1 MEENDVR
8 VEEKSAVV
16 EQNHLTNDLH
26 LVGHFEVELVGTEKG
41 FRTGEV
47 LWKKRLEIGD
57 WIALLRENLVF

>member
-1 MEENDVR
+1 M
-8 VEEKSAVV
+8 V

-26 LVGHFEVELVGTEKG
+26 LVGHFEVELVGTEKR

>member
-1 MEENDVR
+1 M
-8 VEEKSAVV
+8 V

-26 LVGHFEVELVGTEKG
+26 LVGHFEVELVGTEKR

-57 WIALLRENLVF
+57 WIALLRENLVFLEVLRCNNTV

>member
-1 MEENDVR
+1 M
-8 VEEKSAVV
+8 V

-26 LVGHFEVELVGTEKG
+26 LVGHFEVQLVGTEKG

-57 WIALLRENLVF
+57 WIALLRENLVFLEVLRCNNTV

>member
-1 MEENDVR
+1 M
-8 VEEKSAVV
+8 V

-57 WIALLRENLVF
+57 WISLLRENLVF